1 VESIGGVLARFS
13 LSQLVKEARRR
24 RVFRVAGVYVV
35 AAWVVLQVTDLLF
48 ESWGI
53 SSVALQHV
61 WLGAIL
67 GFPVALVLGWRYD
80 IAGGRVVR
88 SVGRDADADLSIGR
102 ADFIILTAVAAVF
115 VAIVYTTAIDVSDTV
130 DSDVTQGA
138 TSAVVANSVAV
149 LPFVNMS
156 GDPDNEY
163 FSDGLS
169 ETLLHMLAQIPE
181 LKVSARTSS
190 FAFKGKDQDIRA
202 IAAALG
208 VAHVL
213 EGSVQRAGGQVRITA
228 QLIRAE
234 DGFHVWSENYD
245 RTLQDIFG
253 IQDEIAQRVSTNL
266 TRSLL
271 DPDVGV
277 EIQGIGTDSVEAY
290 DLYLRA
296 VAEQNHASYES
307 IRTSEGL
314 LKDAI
319 AADQDFHSAK
329 TQLVSNYFLQ
339 VEAGLRRPREAVAE
353 SIALLEQVLAAIPG
367 DVRARTWM
375 LVYRT
380 VSANLAGEEVDF
392 EVVKDSMRN
401 LTVEAPSEVEP
412 KKLLLQVLSQGGET
426 DEALALMQEILVLD
440 PLNSGMIREIGQAY
454 MRMEDWPN
462 ARKMLNRSLEI
473 DPAQPYPY
481 QILAFIDQAT
491 GDTMGFVRNY
501 LRAIEL
507 DPQDYG
513 YAARLANFLYYL
525 GLDQEGDN
533 FRDRSI
539 AIAPTSSHARRME
552 LVREVRFG
560 TPENSLAVARQ
571 MLEDRVDMHSSAWEE
586 AAFELFAISE
596 KLKESRSALEFVEK
610 TFPGFS
616 DYAQPVSIELTVLR
630 LSALSA
636 FFQLES
642 SEEFQQRLDQLD
654 YVLNELLINGGG
666 PVLRARVLAL
676 RGDTQ
681 AAIDVALTEIFDKP
695 AISHVGNLDRLFE
708 LGFMADVAADPRIR
722 EALKVSGEE
731 KAKAAEEVRSYLA
744 NVELM

>member
-1 VESIGGVLARFS
+1 MESIGGVLARFS

>member
-1 VESIGGVLARFS
+1 LARFS
-13 LSQLVKEARRR
+13 LSQLIKEARRR
-24 RVFRVAGVYVV
+24 RVFRVAGLYVV
-35 AAWVVLQVTDLLF
+35 AAWIVLQVADLLF

-53 SSVALQHV
+53 SSAALQRV
-61 WLGAIL
+61 WLGAVL

-80 IAGGRVVR
+80 ITDGRVVR
-88 SVGRDADADLSIGR
+88 VVGGNANADLSIGR
-102 ADFIILTAVAAVF
+102 TDFIILAAVAAVF

-130 DSDVTQGA
+130 DSNATQDA
-138 TSAVVANSVAV
+138 TSKGVANSVAV

-156 GDPDNEY
+156 SDPDNEY

-245 RTLQDIFG
+245 RTLQDVFG
-253 IQDEIAQRVSTNL
+253 IQDEIAQRVSSNL

-271 DPDVGV
+271 DPGMDI

-296 VAEQNHASYES
+296 VAAQNHASYES

-319 AADQDFHSAK
+319 ASDPDFHSAK
-329 TQLVSNYFLQ
+329 TQLVSNYSLQ
-339 VEAGLRRPREAVAE
+339 VEAGLRRPREAIAE
-353 SIALLEQVLAAIPG
+353 SIALLEQVLAARPEDI
-367 DVRARTWM
+367 RARTWM
-375 LVYRT
+375 LVYKT
-380 VSANLAGEEVDF
+380 MSAAFSGENVDM
-392 EVVKDSMRN
+392 EAAIDSLRN
-401 LTVEAPSEVEP
+401 LVVEAPSEVEP
-412 KKLLLQVLSQGGET
+412 KRLLLQPLSAMGKT
-426 DEALALMQEILVLD
+426 DEALALMQEILALD
-440 PLNSGMIREIGQAY
+440 PLNTGMLREIGQAY
-454 MRMEDWPN
+454 MSMEDWPN
-462 ARKMLNRSLEI
+462 ARKMLNRSLKI
-473 DPAQPYPY
+473 DPDQPYPY
-481 QILAFIDQAT
+481 QILAFVDQAT
-491 GDTMGFVRNY
+491 GDTTGFVRNY

-525 GLDQEGDN
+525 GLDQEGDH

-560 TPENSLAVARQ
+560 APENSLALARQ
-571 MLEDRVDMHSSAWEE
+571 MLEDRVDTHSSAWEE

-596 KLKESRSALEFVEK
+596 KLGESDSALEFVEN

-616 DYAQPVSIELTVLR
+616 DYAQPVSPELTVLR
-630 LSALSA
+630 IIALTA
-636 FFQLES
+636 FLQLES
-642 SEEFQQRLDQLD
+642 PEQVQQRLDQLD
-654 YVLNELLINGGG
+654 DVLNDLLVDGGG
-666 PVLRARVLAL
+666 PVLRAQVLAL

-681 AAIDVALTEIFDKP
+681 AAIDVTLTEIFTKP
-695 AISHVGNLDRLFE
+695 AISRVNLDRVFE
-708 LGFMADVAADPRIR
+708 LRFMADVAADPRIR
-722 EALKVSGEE
+722 DALEVSSEE
-731 KAKAAEEVRSYLA
+731 LAKAAEEVRNYLA
-744 NVELM
+744 KR

>member
-380 VSANLAGEEVDF
+380 VSANLAGEEGDF

-412 KKLLLQVLSQGGET
+412 KKLLLSVLSQGGET

>member
-392 EVVKDSMRN
+392 EVMKDSMRN

>member
-1 VESIGGVLARFS
+1 MKMIGTGLTKFS
-13 LSQLVKEARRR
+13 LSKLIKEARRR
-24 RVFRVAGVYVV
+24 RVFRVAGLYIV
-35 AAWVVLQVTDLLF
+35 ATWVVLQVADLLF

-88 SVGRDADADLSIGR
+88 AAGGDADADLSIGR
-102 ADFIILTAVAAVF
+102 ADFIILAAVAAVI
-115 VAIVYTTAIDVSDTV
+115 VSIVYTAAIDVSETV
-130 DSDVTQGA
+130 DSNVTQDA
-138 TSAVVANSVAV
+138 TPEVVAKSVAV

-253 IQDEIAQRVSTNL
+253 IQDEIAQRVSAKL
-266 TRSLL
+266 TRALL
-271 DPDVGV
+271 DPGMGI

-319 AADQDFHSAK
+319 AADPDFHSAK
-329 TQLVSNYFLQ
+329 TQLVSNYTLQ
-339 VEAGLRRPREAVAE
+339 VEAGLRRPREAIAE
-353 SIALLEQVLAAIPG
+353 SIALLEQVLAAKPG
-367 DVRARTWM
+367 DIRARTWM
-375 LVYRT
+375 LVSRT
-380 VSANLAGEEVDF
+380 ASATFAGEKVDI
-392 EVVKDSMRN
+392 EAAIDSMRN
-401 LTVEAPSEVEP
+401 LVVEAPSEVEP
-412 KKLLLQVLSQGGET
+412 KKLLLQPLSAMGKT
-426 DEALALMQEILVLD
+426 DEALALMREILALD
-440 PLNSGMIREIGQAY
+440 PLNTGLLREIGQAY
-454 MRMEDWPN
+454 MIMEDWPN
-462 ARKMLNRSLEI
+462 AREMLNRSLEI
-473 DPAQPYPY
+473 DPDQPYPY
-481 QILAFIDQAT
+481 QILAFVDQAT
-491 GDTMGFVRNY
+491 GDTTGYVRNY

-525 GLDQEGDN
+525 GLDQEGDH

-539 AIAPTSSHARRME
+539 AIAPTSSHARRTE

-560 TPENSLAVARQ
+560 TPENSLALARQ

-596 KLKESRSALEFVEK
+596 KLGQSESALEFIEK

-616 DYAQPVSIELTVLR
+616 DYAQAVSPELYVLR
-630 LSALSA
+630 IRALSA
-636 FFQLES
+636 FFQLEPP
-642 SEEFQQRLDQLD
+642 EQVQQRLDQLD
-654 YVLNELLINGGG
+654 YVLNELSVDGGG
-666 PVLRARVLAL
+666 PVLRAHILAL

-681 AAIDVALTEIFDKP
+681 AAIDVALTEIFTEP
-695 AISHVGNLDRLFE
+695 AISHVGNLDRIFE

-722 EALKVSGEE
+722 EALRVCGEE
-731 KAKAAEEVRSYLA
+731 KARAAEEVRNYLA
-744 NVELM
+744 NVETL

>member
-676 RGDTQ
+676 QFRMLATSTDYSNWDSWPTSQ
-681 AAIDVALTEIFDKP
+681 PIPAFERRLRFRVKRKQKRQRKSAATSPML
-695 AISHVGNLDRLFE
+695 S
-708 LGFMADVAADPRIR
+708 
-722 EALKVSGEE
+722 
-731 KAKAAEEVRSYLA
+731 
-744 NVELM
+744 